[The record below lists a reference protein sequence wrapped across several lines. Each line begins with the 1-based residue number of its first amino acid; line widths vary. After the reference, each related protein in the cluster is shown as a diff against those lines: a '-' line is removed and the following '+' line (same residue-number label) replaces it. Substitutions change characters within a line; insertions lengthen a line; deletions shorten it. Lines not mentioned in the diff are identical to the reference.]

1 MRGVS
6 IWAPIVA
13 VGGSVAALG
22 QKRDE
27 CSVSFVTTILVPT
40 TVYVT
45 VPGPLT
51 SPSSSISASSRTNS
65 EVGTTAASSS
75 SNAVS
80 SVSSP
85 TSEVISSVTSSRTGS
100 ATRASSSGSGTA
112 SLSVTLSTSSSVID
126 EPSTTAITSG
136 TSSSVSEPIT
146 TPIKDPLTSASTI
159 SGTISSSATGNVPGS
174 PTIKPPGPPSP
185 PPAFRGYKNAIYFT
199 SWGTSGNNSYQPQE
213 LPVSEL
219 THILYAFADIDAN
232 GTVKSSDA
240 FADVGKRYA
249 NDDPHNRTLGRNNA
263 YGAVKQLYLHKKWNR
278 NLKTLLSIGGF
289 DFSPKFIPVAADEG
303 RRRVFASSAVKMMAD
318 YGFDGIDLDWEYPAD
333 AEQAQHF
340 ILLLKACREELDKFS
355 FQHRLAYRFL
365 LTAASP
371 AGPVNSHK
379 LDLAGMD
386 PYVDIWNL
394 MAYDYT
400 GSWDNTTGHQSN
412 LYRSPRRPSATKLST
427 DDAVRY
433 YEAAG
438 IQPHKI
444 LLGLPT
450 YGRSFE
456 STSGLGQ
463 AYMGVGVEGGGVL
476 LYKTLPRPGAQEL
489 WDDEAKASWSYDNKT
504 RELVSYDTPRSTLYK
519 ARYVRRKKLGGAF
532 FWEAT
537 GDRAGAA
544 SLVNT
549 MSKTLGWLDESPNHL
564 WYPMSQYDNIRWGM
578 PGA

>member
-27 CSVSFVTTILVPT
+27 CPSPLVTTILVPT

-51 SPSSSISASSRTNS
+51 SSSLSISASSRANS

-100 ATRASSSGSGTA
+100 ATRASSSGSRTA

-240 FADVGKRYA
+240 FAD
-249 NDDPHNRTLGRNNA
+249 
-263 YGAVKQLYLHKKWNR
+263 QLYLHKKWNR
-278 NLKTLLSIGGF
+278 NLKALLSIGGF

-303 RRRVFASSAVKMMAD
+303 GMMAD
-318 YGFDGIDLDWEYPAD
+318 YGFDGLDLDWEYPAD

-365 LTAASP
+365 LTVASP

>member
-1 MRGVS
+1 MF
-6 IWAPIVA
+6 
-13 VGGSVAALG
+13 
-22 QKRDE
+22 K
-27 CSVSFVTTILVPT
+27 
-40 TVYVT
+40 
-45 VPGPLT
+45 
-51 SPSSSISASSRTNS
+51 
-65 EVGTTAASSS
+65 
-75 SNAVS
+75 
-80 SVSSP
+80 
-85 TSEVISSVTSSRTGS
+85 
-100 ATRASSSGSGTA
+100 
-112 SLSVTLSTSSSVID
+112 
-126 EPSTTAITSG
+126 
-136 TSSSVSEPIT
+136 
-146 TPIKDPLTSASTI
+146 
-159 SGTISSSATGNVPGS
+159 
-174 PTIKPPGPPSP
+174 
-185 PPAFRGYKNAIYFT
+185 GYKNAIYFT
-199 SWGTSGNNSYQPQE
+199 NWGTSGNSSYLPQE

-249 NDDPHNRTLGRNNA
+249 RDDPFNRTRGHHA
-263 YGAVKQLYLHKKWNR
+263 YGAVKQLYLHKKRNR
-278 NLKTLLSIGGF
+278 NLKTLLSVGGF
-289 DFSPKFIPVAADEG
+289 DYSPKFVPVAADAG
-303 RRRVFASSAVKMMAD
+303 RRRTFADSAVKMMAD

-340 ILLLKACREELDKFS
+340 VLLLKACREALDRFS
-355 FQHRLAYRFL
+355 FQHLLPYRFL
-365 LTAASP
+365 LTVASP

-379 LDLAGMD
+379 LDLPGMD

-412 LYRSPRRPSATKLST
+412 LYRSPRHPSATKLST

-433 YEAAG
+433 YEGLG
-438 IQPHKI
+438 IRSSKI
-444 LLGLPT
+444 LIGVPT

-463 AYMGVGVEGGGVL
+463 AYAGVGSEGGGVL
-476 LYKTLPRPGAQEL
+476 LYKTLPRPGASEM
-489 WDDEAKASWSYDNKT
+489 WDDEAKASWSYNNAT

-537 GDRAGAA
+537 GDRGGAA

>member
-1 MRGVS
+1 MRGVLV
-6 IWAPIVA
+6 WASVA
-13 VGGSVAALG
+13 PFVVVGGLAAGVAAALG
-22 QKRDE
+22 QKRAE
-27 CSVSFVTTILVPT
+27 CSAFSTTTVYMPT

-45 VPGPLT
+45 ASEPPA
-51 SPSSSISASSRTNS
+51 SSNSAS
-65 EVGTTAASSS
+65 G
-75 SNAVS
+75 
-80 SVSSP
+80 
-85 TSEVISSVTSSRTGS
+85 TSSGVV
-100 ATRASSSGSGTA
+100 AT
-112 SLSVTLSTSSSVID
+112 STSSSVD
-126 EPSTTAITSG
+126 AVPSASLSATSSSAEPSTGVSPSDSG
-136 TSSSVSEPIT
+136 TASFTVSLSTSTSAVEEPTSTQVPTSDPVASSVTSAIISSSV
-146 TPIKDPLTSASTI
+146 TSGA
-159 SGTISSSATGNVPGS
+159 PGA
-174 PTIKPPGPPSP
+174 PTVRPPGPPSP
-185 PPAFRGYKNAIYFT
+185 PPMFRGYKNAIYFT
-199 SWGTSGNNSYQPQE
+199 NWGTSGNSSYLPQE

-249 NDDPHNRTLGRNNA
+249 RDDPLNRTRGHHA
-263 YGAVKQLYLHKKWNR
+263 YGAVKQLYLHKKRNR
-278 NLKTLLSIGGF
+278 NLKTLLSVGGF
-289 DFSPKFIPVAADEG
+289 DYSPKFVPVAADAG
-303 RRRVFASSAVKMMAD
+303 RRRTFADSAVTMMAD
-318 YGFDGIDLDWEYPAD
+318 YGFDGIDIDWEYPAD
-333 AEQAQHF
+333 ADQAQHF
-340 ILLLKACREELDKFS
+340 VLLLKACREALDRFS
-355 FQHRLAYRFL
+355 FRHRVPYRFL
-365 LTAASP
+365 LTVASP

-412 LYRSPRRPSATKLST
+412 LYRSPRHPSATKLST
-427 DDAVRY
+427 DDAVQY
-433 YEAAG
+433 YEGLG
-438 IQPHKI
+438 IRSSKI
-444 LLGLPT
+444 LIGVPT

-463 AYMGVGVEGGGVL
+463 AYAGVGTEGGGVL
-476 LYKTLPRPGAQEL
+476 LYKTLPRPRAREL
-489 WDDEAKASWSYDNKT
+489 WDDGAKASWSYNNAT

-519 ARYVRRKKLGGAF
+519 ARSAAPSSG
-532 FWEAT
+532 EAT